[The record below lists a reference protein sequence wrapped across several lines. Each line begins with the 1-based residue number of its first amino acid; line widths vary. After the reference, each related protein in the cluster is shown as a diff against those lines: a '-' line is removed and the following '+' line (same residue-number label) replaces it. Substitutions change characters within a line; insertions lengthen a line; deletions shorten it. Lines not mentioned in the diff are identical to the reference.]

1 MTDRIYADWI
11 NAYLEYTAESEAPT
25 KFHFW
30 TAISVIAGALRRK
43 VWITQGYFD
52 WVPNFYIIFVS
63 PPGIVSKS
71 TTISIGMDLLRQVPD
86 VKFGPDSL
94 TWQALAMSMA
104 ESTEMVEMGVTEK
117 GEPLYHSMSALTIAS
132 SEFGNLL
139 NPNDR
144 EMVDFLVS
152 LWDSRRGVWKKVTK
166 TSGSDTIENP
176 WINIVACTTPAWIA
190 GYFPE
195 YLIGGGFTSRCVFVF
210 ADQKRHL
217 RAYPGSHLPANFKEL
232 EANLIR
238 DLEKIAMIKG
248 EYKLSP
254 SAVEWGE
261 AWYENLHKHRP
272 AQLDNDKF
280 AGYIARKQSHI
291 HKLAMVIAASQHSR
305 LVLEPQDLIAADGL
319 VTALESDLPK
329 VFYTIGQTQSAR
341 HLATVMSL
349 FKAYGEMPQP
359 ELYQKLSTALGKQE
373 VEAAVMMAISS
384 NLLKMNQRGD
394 VVYLTPVKAA

>member
-1 MTDRIYADWI
+1 MTDRIFPDWI

-43 VWITQGYFD
+43 VCITQGYFD

-71 TTISIGMDLLRQVPD
+71 TTISIGMDLLKQVPD
-86 VKFGPDSL
+86 IKFGPDSL

-104 ESTEMVEMGVTEK
+104 EATELVEMGVNET
-117 GEPLYHSMSALTIAS
+117 GEQVYQSMSALTIAS

-166 TSGSDTIENP
+166 TSGTDTIENP

-217 RAYPGSHLPANFKEL
+217 RAYPGAHLPANFKEQEQL
-232 EANLIR
+232 LIR
-238 DLEKIAMIKG
+238 DLEKISMIKG
-248 EYKLSP
+248 EYKLSTE
-254 SAVEWGE
+254 AIAWGE
-261 AWYENLHKHRP
+261 EWYENLHKHRP

-291 HKLAMVIAASQHSR
+291 HKLAMVIAASKHSR

-349 FKAYGEMPQP
+349 FKAYGEMAQP
-359 ELYQKLSTALGKQE
+359 ELYKKLSAALGKQE
-373 VEAAVMMAISS
+373 IEAAVGMAISA
-384 NLLKMNQRGD
+384 NLVKMNQRGD
-394 VVYLTPVKAA
+394 IVFLTPVKAA